1 MNPTMNGARMV
12 DGFEIQREQ
21 MIAGLRGHYGIR
33 DEKVLAAMSSVPRHY
48 FVPGALQAKAY
59 GDHALPI
66 SGSQTISQ
74 PYIVAKMTELLELKP
89 TDKVLE
95 IGAGSGYQTAVLA
108 RLARAVYSIERIP
121 ELAAELQNRMNG
133 LGIGNVSFR
142 TGDGTLGWELY
153 SPYDAILIAAGGP
166 DVPEPLLKQ
175 LKTGGKLVIPIGKDA
190 TSQRLVRY
198 TRTEKD
204 FKAEDFG
211 ACSFVPL
218 IGEHGW

>member
-1 MNPTMNGARMV
+1 MSTARMV
-12 DGFEIQREQ
+12 DGFELQREQ
-21 MIAGLRGHYGIR
+21 MIARLREHYHIR
-33 DEKVLAAMSSVPRHY
+33 DEKVLGAMGAVPRHF
-48 FVPGALQAKAY
+48 FVPGGLQAKAY

-66 SGSQTISQ
+66 TGSQTISQ

-95 IGAGSGYQTAVLA
+95 IGAGSGYQTAILS
-108 RLARAVYSIERIP
+108 RLARSIYAIERVP
-121 ELAAELQNRMNG
+121 ELSREAEDRLRQ
-133 LGIGNVSFR
+133 LGVTNVSIR

-153 SPYDAILIAAGGP
+153 SPYDAVLIAAGGP

-190 TSQRLVRY
+190 QSQRLVRY

-218 IGEHGW
+218 IGAHGWQN

>member
-1 MNPTMNGARMV
+1 MV
-12 DGFEIQREQ
+12 DGFELQREQ
-21 MIAGLRGHYGIR
+21 MIARLRGHYHIR
-33 DEKVLAAMSSVPRHY
+33 DEKVLGAMAAVPRHF
-48 FVPGALQAKAY
+48 FVPGGLQAKAY

-95 IGAGSGYQTAVLA
+95 IGAGSGYQTAILA
-108 RLARAVYSIERIP
+108 GLARAVYAIERVP
-121 ELAAELQNRMNG
+121 ELSREAEERLRQ
-133 LGIGNVSFR
+133 LGVTNVSMR

-153 SPYDAILIAAGGP
+153 SPYDAVLIAAGGP
-166 DVPEPLLKQ
+166 DVPAPLLQQ

-190 TSQRLVRY
+190 QSQRLVRY
-198 TRTEKD
+198 TKTEKD
-204 FKAEDFG
+204 HTAEDFG

-218 IGEHGW
+218 IGAHGWR